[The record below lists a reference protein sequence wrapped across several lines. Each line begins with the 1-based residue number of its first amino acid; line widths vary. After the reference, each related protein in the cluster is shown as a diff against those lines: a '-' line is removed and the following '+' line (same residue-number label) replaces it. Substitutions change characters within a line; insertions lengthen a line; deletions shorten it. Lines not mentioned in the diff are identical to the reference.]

1 MVRPWNAQGRGLHS
15 SEAGSSI
22 AIWDRSILCHGDRQ
36 ELVRWENRPAFVSN
50 LEKPSVEEPQSNE
63 NLNAASQVSAEL
75 RASVRDFC
83 SHFGWQPN
91 EVLPPP
97 ARADSSWLLFLTPG
111 ASFNQIE
118 NSAWLLLSNPA
129 TSKHEAIVYVV
140 DEADR
145 AALGHISMAITKYWT
160 SYGPELKG
168 IVVTKRDNHSDEIL
182 NFARVKKICIL
193 SAVQLAMAAAVNA
206 ESGRSEFRASLLST
220 CGGYGVDQPASSR
233 LESA

>member
-1 MVRPWNAQGRGLHS
+1 
-15 SEAGSSI
+15 
-22 AIWDRSILCHGDRQ
+22 
-36 ELVRWENRPAFVSN
+36 
-50 LEKPSVEEPQSNE
+50 VEEPQLNE
-63 NLNAASQVSAEL
+63 TSNAAIQVSAEL

-83 SHFGWQPN
+83 AQFGWQPN

-111 ASFNQIE
+111 ANFNQIE

-140 DEADR
+140 DDADR
-145 AALGHISMAITKYWT
+145 AALGHMAMAITKYWT

-168 IVVTKRDNHSDEIL
+168 IVVTRRDDHAAEVL
-182 NFARVKKICIL
+182 NFARMKKICIL
-193 SAVQLAMAAAVNA
+193 SAVQLAMAAAVDSDA
-206 ESGRSEFRASLLST
+206 GKQEFRTTVLST
-220 CGGYGVDQPASSR
+220 CGGYGFDQPESSR